1 LSNQKITERTMSVR
15 HVTVEVQRT
24 FDDAKRAIEKAA
36 PALDLHFL
44 GHLQSGDFQKTQ
56 QALELLPA
64 LSIFSSRDHGGL
76 LAFAGKARK
85 AIQYEIGNPLTAS
98 LMTRDILSA
107 ALYAPLRV
115 LLREAADGQVAFE
128 YDQPSTL
135 FGQFG
140 NEEVTKVGLGLDV
153 SLSKL
158 IQAVADRAE

>member
-1 LSNQKITERTMSVR
+1 
-15 HVTVEVQRT
+15 VTVEVQRT
-24 FDDAKRAIEKAA
+24 FDDAKRALEKAA

-44 GHLQSGDFQKTQ
+44 SHLQSGDFQKTQ
-56 QALELLPA
+56 QALERLPA

-76 LAFAGKARK
+76 LAFVGKSRR

-98 LMTRDILSA
+98 LMTRHVLSA

-140 NEEVTKVGLGLDV
+140 NEEVTEVGLGLDA

-158 IQAVADRAE
+158 IQSVADSAE